1 MVPLSIAAIVTLA
14 LLRLAWVDMR
24 RFEVDP
30 AAALVAAGG
39 LIALRYTLQADL
51 LFAIARAAAVAL
63 FVGIRAFTRP
73 GSIGLGDMAI
83 IPLIALAAPRSHL
96 IVVFVLYG
104 LLTLGLSLLYLKAR
118 GKPLSRL
125 RRSAAPAAP
134 AAAVASLVAM
144 ALLASPTLV
153 ALALSL
159 VFSTAAILTLFTLVG
174 SSLHVR

>member
-1 MVPLSIAAIVTLA
+1 MSLSIAAIVSLA

-24 RFEVDP
+24 RFEMDP
-30 AAALVAAGG
+30 AAALVAVAG
-39 LIALRYTLQADL
+39 LIALRYTFQADL

-63 FVGIRAFTRP
+63 FVGVRAFTRP

-83 IPLIALAAPRSHL
+83 VPLIALAAPGNHL

-104 LLTLGLSLLYLKAR
+104 LLTLGLSLLYLKVR

-125 RRSAAPAAP
+125 RKSAAPAAP
-134 AAAVASLVAM
+134 AAAAATFTGM
-144 ALLASPTLV
+144 ALLASPTPV

-174 SSLHVR
+174 SPAHAR